1 MPNLSTVLAPL
12 HSLLQKR
19 TAWTWESKHQ
29 SAFDYVKELLT
40 SDTVLAHYDQT
51 KTLILACDA
60 SPYGIG
66 AVLSHT
72 FEDDSE
78 RPIAFAS
85 RTLGP
90 TEKRYSQLDKE
101 GLAIIFGVKRFH
113 QYLAGRHFT
122 ILSDHKPLQHLFQ
135 ETNGIP
141 TLASARIQR
150 WALTL
155 GAYDYAI
162 RYKPGTAHANAD
174 VLSRLP
180 LPDTPITED
189 TPGEITLSLNMLA
202 KDVRSWTTRD
212 PTLSKVRTMLSSGW
226 KDCTD
231 PALKAFTQRRDE
243 LSLDDGCILWGSRVI
258 VPRQGR
264 ETVLEELHQ
273 GHPGIARMKALARS
287 FVWWPGMGQRTRT
300 KS

>member
-1 MPNLSTVLAPL
+1 MGT
-12 HSLLQKR
+12 HS
-19 TAWTWESKHQ
+19 
-29 SAFDYVKELLT
+29 
-40 SDTVLAHYDQT
+40 
-51 KTLILACDA
+51 
-60 SPYGIG
+60 
-66 AVLSHT
+66 
-72 FEDDSE
+72 
-78 RPIAFAS
+78 
-85 RTLGP
+85 
-90 TEKRYSQLDKE
+90 
-101 GLAIIFGVKRFH
+101 
-113 QYLAGRHFT
+113 
-122 ILSDHKPLQHLFQ
+122 
-135 ETNGIP
+135 
-141 TLASARIQR
+141 
-150 WALTL
+150 L